1 MQLRMASL
9 NPVPPETRAYQNC
22 TAPRHPP
29 LPSLRRTAFA
39 SEAGPPDERN
49 VTNRLE
55 SLGQEDYARGRI
67 DDALAGG
74 PGGGVTKVQG
84 EARLRVDIAAP
95 RGTVVTA
102 SAEGLFREVTL
113 QRSNQMELSP
123 DYEA

>member
-1 MQLRMASL
+1 MSATSPIASK
-9 NPVPPETRAYQNC
+9 V
-22 TAPRHPP
+22 
-29 LPSLRRTAFA
+29 S
-39 SEAGPPDERN
+39 
-49 VTNRLE
+49 
-55 SLGQEDYARGRI
+55 GQEDYARGRI

-84 EARLRVDIAAP
+84 EARLRVDVAAP